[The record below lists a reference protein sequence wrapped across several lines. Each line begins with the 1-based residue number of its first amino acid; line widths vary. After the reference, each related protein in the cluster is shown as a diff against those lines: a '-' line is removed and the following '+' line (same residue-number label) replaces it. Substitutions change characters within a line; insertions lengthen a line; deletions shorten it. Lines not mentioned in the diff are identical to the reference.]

1 MKTQIFLN
9 FTFFLYNFSMP
20 TKKIYTNTLAQIAGK
35 VATALISIYL
45 IKILTNYLDIE
56 GYGLYAKIYNY
67 LSIFA
72 VIADLG
78 LYTISVRELSK
89 YQDQREQF
97 ERISGNIL
105 SMRTISGILIIG
117 LSLAIAPF
125 LQGYNSL
132 VALTSILI
140 VSLFTLLG
148 LINSSFMSSL
158 QASLKTEFSF
168 IANTAGKICTFLLI
182 IIAAFLLFPAEST
195 TPEMRILLVFGA

>member
-1 MKTQIFLN
+1 
-9 FTFFLYNFSMP
+9 MP

-89 YQDQREQF
+89 HQDQRETF

-182 IIAAFLLFPAEST
+182 IIAAFLLFPAENT